1 MRNSI
6 ELINKT
12 YIECME
18 KLIAF
23 SKEKTELEY
32 KELTLPIIKKAK
44 LKVDP
49 YLNVN
54 GGLNHKQQRMF
65 GVETV

>member
-49 YLNVN
+49 YLNV
-54 GGLNHKQQRMF
+54 F
-65 GVETV
+65 